1 MSWILLRRKRKKEHM
16 KKYSFLLKDGF
27 RIDVKAST
35 PKAAYNKLNKISTI
49 KIFEVTKK
57 YIDYAKDSSVY
68 GWRSL

>member
-1 MSWILLRRKRKKEHM
+1 MSWILLRQKRKKEHM

-35 PKAAYNKLNKISTI
+35 PKAAYNKLKKISTI
-49 KIFEVTKK
+49 TVFEVTKK
-57 YIDYAKDSSVY
+57 YIDYTKDSSVH

>member
-1 MSWILLRRKRKKEHM
+1 M

-35 PKAAYNKLNKISTI
+35 PKAAYNKLKAISFTQL
-49 KIFEVTKK
+49 KVTKK
-57 YIDYAKDSSVY
+57 YLDYSKDSSVY

>member
-1 MSWILLRRKRKKEHM
+1 MRTF
-16 KKYSFLLKDGF
+16 SFLLKDGF

-35 PKAAYNKLNKISTI
+35 PEAAYNKLNKISTI

-57 YIDYAKDSSVY
+57 YIDYSKDSSVY